1 MANAGAVPTLAML
14 KGGEMNAMAEKQP
27 TYATI

>member
-1 MANAGAVPTLAML
+1 L